1 MVVAQRGGQ
10 GEGVVNGA
18 EGLVSYLA
26 VGVKGTSDGA
36 LNGGQGSDVVTNNR
50 HVTHTG
56 GVNQQVTHGLG
67 DAAGVYLGG
76 SAVGGTVQTQ
86 RHY

>member
-1 MVVAQRGGQ
+1 MVVTQRGGQ

-18 EGLVSYLA
+18 EGLVGYLT

-36 LNGGQGSDVVTNNR
+36 LDGRQGGDVVTNNR
-50 HVTHTG
+50 HVTHTS

-67 DAAGVYLGG
+67 DTAGVYLGG

>member
-26 VGVKGTSDGA
+26 VGVKGASDGA
-36 LNGGQGSDVVTNNR
+36 LNGGQGGDVVTNNR

-86 RHY
+86 RHH